1 MPNLPTPSQVSVVE
15 KLSTTTIS
23 VRWSDP
29 CEGRYESQIWGMGSA
44 PSDAVCE
51 LSGKAIRRGDPIF
64 RPRVS
69 RTYAP
74 VNRHRMIL
82 ASAVACSLEEP
93 SCQEALHHERVAKG

>member
-1 MPNLPTPSQVSVVE
+1 MPNLPTPSRFSVVE

-29 CEGRYESQIWGMGSA
+29 CMGRYESQIWGIGSA
-44 PSDAVCE
+44 PADAVCA
-51 LSGKAIRRGDPIF
+51 LSGKAIRRGDSIF

-69 RTYAP
+69 RTYVP

-82 ASAVACSLEEP
+82 ASAVGSFPEEP
-93 SCQEALHHERVAKG
+93 SC